1 MIYKFN
7 LKHGVSPYFIQTIW
21 LNQKTIKL
29 SHFKIENQ
37 LSKMVK
43 IAGGT
48 KITFKLKTKKN
59 KLCI

>member
-43 IAGGT
+43 IARG
-48 KITFKLKTKKN
+48 LKSHLN
-59 KLCI
+59 